1 MAPPPVTI
9 YVTSLTSAPKVR
21 KHIDLLRRS
30 LNGLEI
36 PYEEYDL
43 VMDEEAK
50 KKWQRSKPP
59 GVVVG
64 LPGYLVGGEWVGTME
79 DFEDAVETQTLESF
93 LKQDLDLSHPASL
106 SSDANAGAE
115 GGLPSQKSIQEVELE
130 KLMREMT
137 NEDLDKLMG
146 ELGVDES
153 TTKIGLIDKPE
164 EASKEG
170 ISDVKES
177 EKVLLGDLKK
187 ELDLDEKEDKLLRGV
202 EGDDFGSIQ
211 KSRDEDKKDFDTT
224 VSNTRTDTGPEKSD
238 KTEDKGEGIKGM
250 VEENDIVQELKKELL
265 ADKHEDKD
273 IDDIVNKEKID

>member
-1 MAPPPVTI
+1 MAPPLVTI

-30 LNGLEI
+30 LKGLEI

-59 GVVVG
+59 GMVVG

-79 DFEDAVETQTLESF
+79 DFEDAVETQSLESF
-93 LKQDLDLSHPASL
+93 LKQDLDLSHPG
-106 SSDANAGAE
+106 DVTGGGAD
-115 GGLPSQKSIQEVELE
+115 GGQGELPSQKSIQEVELE

-153 TTKIGLIDKPE
+153 TTKIGLID
-164 EASKEG
+164 SKSQDK

-177 EKVLLGDLKK
+177 EKGLLDDLKD
-187 ELDLDEKEDKLLRGV
+187 ELSLDKNEDKVLKGV
-202 EGDDFGSIQ
+202 EEDDFTSKIES
-211 KSRDEDKKDFDTT
+211 KEENINATKEEDKEI
-224 VSNTRTDTGPEKSD
+224 NPPSD
-238 KTEDKGEGIKGM
+238 QGKGEGIKGM
-250 VEENDIVQELKKELL
+250 VEENDIVKELKKELL
-265 ADKHEDKD
+265 SDKKEDKD
-273 IDDIVNKEKID
+273 IDEIINKEKVD